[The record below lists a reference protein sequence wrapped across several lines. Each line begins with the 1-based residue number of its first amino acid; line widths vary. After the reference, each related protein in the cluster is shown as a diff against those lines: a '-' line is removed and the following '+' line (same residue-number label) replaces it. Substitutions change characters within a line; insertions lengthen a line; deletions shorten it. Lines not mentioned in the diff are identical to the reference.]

1 MKTLQWLAMAAL
13 TGAGFG
19 ATMESGVVIA
29 VQVKGTVEVIH
40 GKDTSPTP
48 VANNDALS
56 AGDTIETK
64 AASSC
69 VLVLPNGSTVAVRER
84 TRLAIAMAMQERYTD
99 AELVAANN
107 SKREPSKSSTSLD
120 LLIGEIVVQAK
131 KLLSGS
137 DLSVKTTAGTAKVKG
152 TEFEVAYAD
161 DAQGDGDLRVGTA
174 SGHAVFAQP
183 DGLERDVPAGK
194 QLGVRARR
202 ERNGSVRLE
211 RMQTAN
217 LPTERKKLI
226 QSDAQRAARESEGGL
241 RRMKAVHE
249 ERRKQPQ
256 RQQVT
261 PIEREQ
267 RGRVIDTPSEKTTPP
282 RANSVP
288 ARKPTEKPA
297 AKPDPKPKPKPRPG
311 GG

>member
-1 MKTLQWLAMAAL
+1 MKTLQWLAIAAL
-13 TGAGFG
+13 TSAGLG
-19 ATMESGVVIA
+19 ATMENGVVIA
-29 VQVKGTVEVIH
+29 VQVKGTVEVLR
-40 GKDTSPTP
+40 GKDTPPAP

-131 KLLSGS
+131 KLLNGS
-137 DLSVKTTAGTAKVKG
+137 DLSVKTAAGTAKVKG
-152 TEFEVAYAD
+152 TEFEVGYAAD
-161 DAQGDGDLRVGTA
+161 EQGDGDFRVGTA
-174 SGHAVFAQP
+174 SGHVVFAQP

-226 QSDAQRAARESEGGL
+226 QSDARGAARESEGGL

-256 RQQVT
+256 RQQAT
-261 PIEREQ
+261 PVEREQ
-267 RGRVIDTPSEKTTPP
+267 KGRVIDTTGEKPATP
-282 RANSVP
+282 RANPSP
-288 ARKPTEKPA
+288 TRKPAEKPA
-297 AKPDPKPKPKPRPG
+297 AKPDPKTKPRPG